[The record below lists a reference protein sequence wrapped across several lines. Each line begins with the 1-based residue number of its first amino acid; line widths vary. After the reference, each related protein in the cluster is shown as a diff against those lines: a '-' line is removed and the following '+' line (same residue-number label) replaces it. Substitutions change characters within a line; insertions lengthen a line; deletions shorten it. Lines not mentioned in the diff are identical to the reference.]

1 MALLNKTK
9 QEIEELKTQI
19 KDLQKSNI
27 NMAQLNDTLV
37 KTNQTLSQNLDKSLF
52 PNNPFNN
59 LNLNG
64 QPYLDPNQINTN
76 MSVMVKQKMSG
87 LSEELGN
94 GGDVS
99 NQTWF
104 SYIFI
109 LERAKYFMA
118 CVQFDGDNY
127 KLIQLLY
134 KALYYGSLNGQIG
147 IVHDENGYYLI
158 YITKK
163 NYDKYGNVTKVEGTT
178 FNYLNSS
185 DFKQEDV
192 TISNML
198 QIVIF
203 DFNNEDFGLW
213 VLAWIYVNNLYRFLT
228 ILLNQADLLNKRFV
242 LRSDNNNS
250 QLRAELSSILHNQ
263 SILIWLANDVE
274 LTQLET
280 PDFDINQIFTLIEN
294 YTNYFDFHFLNMRV
308 KDVSDSDKER
318 DIASQQAN
326 HQTENNNKSQFVDYF
341 IDKMVFDINEKWNE
355 NISYKNRTVEI
366 DDGITNQT
374 KTLNKLEGGDVEHES
389 NQ

>member
-9 QEIEELKTQI
+9 QEIQELKTQVN
-19 KDLQKSNI
+19 DLQKANL

-118 CVQFDGDNY
+118 CVQFDGENY

-163 NYDKYGNVTKVEGTT
+163 NYDKYGNITKVEGTT

-185 DFKQEDV
+185 DFKQEDI

-326 HQTENNNKSQFVDYF
+326 HQTEKNNKSQFVDYF
-341 IDKMVFDINEKWNE
+341 IDKMVFDINEKWDE
-355 NISYKNRTVEI
+355 HISYKNRTVEI

-374 KTLNKLEGGDVEHES
+374 KTLNKLQGGDDEHD

>member
-1 MALLNKTK
+1 MPILNKTK
-9 QEIEELKTQI
+9 QEINDLKSEV
-19 KDLQKSNI
+19 QKLKQSNI
-27 NMAQLNDTLV
+27 NMINLNSDLV
-37 KTNQTLSQNLDKSLF
+37 KSNQTLSQNLDAKNF

-64 QPYLDPNQINTN
+64 EPYLDPNQINTN
-76 MSVMVKQKMSG
+76 MSIMVKQKMSG
-87 LSEELGN
+87 IDGLTDGGN
-94 GGDVS
+94 VS
-99 NQTWF
+99 NQIWF
-104 SYIFI
+104 SYLFI
-109 LERAKYFMA
+109 LERAKYFMS
-118 CVQFDGDNY
+118 CVQFDGENY
-127 KLIQLLY
+127 KLIELLY
-134 KALYYGSLNGQIG
+134 KVLYYGSLNGQVG
-147 IVHDENGYYLI
+147 IIKDDKGYYLI

-163 NYDKYGNVTKVEGTT
+163 NYDKYGNVTKIVGTT

-185 DFKQEDV
+185 DFKQEDI
-192 TISNML
+192 TITDMN
-198 QIVIF
+198 QIVVF
-203 DFNNEDFGLW
+203 DFNNEDYGLW

-250 QLRAELSSILHNQ
+250 QLRNELAAILHNQ
-263 SILIWLANDVE
+263 SILIWLNNDVE

-308 KDVSDSDKER
+308 KDVDNSDKER

-326 HQTENNNKSQFVDYF
+326 HQTANNNKSQFVDYF
-341 IDKMVFDINEKWNE
+341 IDKMVFEIKEKWGE
-355 NISYKNRTVEI
+355 DITYQNRTVAE

-389 NQ
+389 N

>member
-1 MALLNKTK
+1 MTLLNKTK
-9 QEIEELKTQI
+9 QELEELKTQV
-19 KDLQKSNI
+19 KDLQKANL

-76 MSVMVKQKMSG
+76 MSIMVKQKMSG
-87 LSEELGN
+87 LSEELGK
-94 GGDVS
+94 GRDVS

-118 CVQFDGDNY
+118 CIQFDGDNY

-163 NYDKYGNVTKVEGTT
+163 NYDKYGNITKVEGTT

-185 DFKQEDV
+185 DFKQEDIS
-192 TISNML
+192 ISNML

-326 HQTENNNKSQFVDYF
+326 HQTANNNKSQFVDYF

-355 NISYKNRTVEI
+355 HISYKNRTVEI

-374 KTLNKLEGGDVEHES
+374 KTLNKLEGGDTEQHD
-389 NQ
+389 NN

>member
-9 QEIEELKTQI
+9 QEIEELKAKI
-19 KDLQKSNI
+19 KQLETSNL
-27 NMAQLNDTLV
+27 NMAELNNTLV
-37 KTNQTLSQNLDKSLF
+37 QDNKTLSQNLNQSLM

-59 LNLNG
+59 LNLAG
-64 QPYLDPNQINTN
+64 EPYLDPDQINTN
-76 MSVMVKQKMSG
+76 MSVMVKQNMMV
-87 LSEELGN
+87 LNQELGN
-94 GGDVS
+94 GGNVS
-99 NQTWF
+99 NAVWF

-109 LERAKYFMA
+109 LERAKYFMS

-127 KLIQLLY
+127 KLIELLY
-134 KALYYGSLNGQIG
+134 KALYYGSLNGQVG
-147 IVHDENGYYLI
+147 IVHDEKGYYLI

-163 NYDKYGNVTKVEGTT
+163 NYDKYGNLIKVTGTT
-178 FNYLNSS
+178 FNYLNSN
-185 DFKQEDV
+185 DFKQEDIEI
-192 TISNML
+192 TNLL

-203 DFNNEDFGLW
+203 DFNNEDYGLW

-242 LRSDNNNS
+242 LRSDTNNAK
-250 QLRAELSSILHNQ
+250 LRNELASILHNQ
-263 SILIWLANDVE
+263 SILIWLNNDVE

-280 PDFDINQIFTLIEN
+280 PDFDVNQIFTLIEN

-308 KDVSDSDKER
+308 KDVTDDTKER

-341 IDKMVFDINEKWNE
+341 IDKMVFDINEKWDE
-355 NISYKNRTVEI
+355 HISYKNRTVEI

-374 KTLNKLEGGDVEHES
+374 KTLNKLEGGDKENE
-389 NQ
+389 

>member
-9 QEIEELKTQI
+9 QEIQELKTQVN
-19 KDLQKSNI
+19 DLQKANLS
-27 NMAQLNDTLV
+27 MAQLNDTLV

-76 MSVMVKQKMSG
+76 MSVLVKQKMSG
-87 LSEELGN
+87 LSEELGT

-118 CVQFDGDNY
+118 CVQFDGENY

-163 NYDKYGNVTKVEGTT
+163 NYDKYGNITKVEGTT

-185 DFKQEDV
+185 DFKQED
-192 TISNML
+192 ISITNML

-308 KDVSDSDKER
+308 KDVDDSDKER

-326 HQTENNNKSQFVDYF
+326 HQTANNNKSQFVDYF
-341 IDKMVFDINEKWNE
+341 IDKMVFDINEKWDEHIN
-355 NISYKNRTVEI
+355 YKNRTVEI

-374 KTLNKLEGGDVEHES
+374 KTLNKLEGGDVENG

>member
-9 QEIEELKTQI
+9 QEIEELKQKI
-19 KDLQKSNI
+19 KQLETSNL
-27 NMAQLNDTLV
+27 NMAELNNTLV
-37 KTNQTLSQNLDKSLF
+37 QDNKTLSQNLNQSLM

-59 LNLNG
+59 LNLAG
-64 QPYLDPNQINTN
+64 EPYLDPDQINTN
-76 MSVMVKQKMSG
+76 MSVMVKQNMMA
-87 LSEELGN
+87 LNEEVGKGGN
-94 GGDVS
+94 VS
-99 NQTWF
+99 NAVWF

-109 LERAKYFMA
+109 LERAKYFMS

-127 KLIQLLY
+127 KLIELLY
-134 KALYYGSLNGQIG
+134 KALYYGSLNGQVG

-163 NYDKYGNVTKVEGTT
+163 NYDKYGNLTKVIGTT
-178 FNYLNSS
+178 FNYLNSN
-185 DFKQEDV
+185 DFKQEDI
-192 TISNML
+192 TITNLL

-203 DFNNEDFGLW
+203 DFNNEDYGLW

-242 LRSDNNNS
+242 LRSDTNNAK
-250 QLRAELSSILHNQ
+250 LRNELASILHNQ
-263 SILIWLANDVE
+263 SILIWLNNDVE

-280 PDFDINQIFTLIEN
+280 PDFDVNQIFTLIEN

-308 KDVSDSDKER
+308 KDVTDDTKER

-355 NISYKNRTVEI
+355 HISYKNRTVEI

-374 KTLNKLEGGDVEHES
+374 KTLNKLEGGDKENE
-389 NQ
+389 

>member
-9 QEIEELKTQI
+9 QEIQELKTQVN
-19 KDLQKSNI
+19 DLQKANL

-163 NYDKYGNVTKVEGTT
+163 NYDKYGNITKVEGTT

-192 TISNML
+192 SISNML

-326 HQTENNNKSQFVDYF
+326 HQTANNNKSQFVDYF

-355 NISYKNRTVEI
+355 HISYKNRTVEI

-374 KTLNKLEGGDVEHES
+374 KTLNKLQGGDDEHD

>member
-1 MALLNKTK
+1 MAILNKTK
-9 QEIEELKTQI
+9 QEINDLKSEVAKLKQ
-19 KDLQKSNI
+19 SNI
-27 NMAQLNDTLV
+27 NMINLNSDLV
-37 KTNQTLSQNLDKSLF
+37 KSNQTLSQNLDAKNF

-64 QPYLDPNQINTN
+64 EPYLDPNQINTN
-76 MSVMVKQKMSG
+76 MSIMVKQQMSDING
-87 LSEELGN
+87 LTQGGN
-94 GGDVS
+94 VN
-99 NQTWF
+99 NQIWF
-104 SYIFI
+104 SYLFI
-109 LERAKYFMA
+109 LERAKYFMS
-118 CVQFDGDNY
+118 CVQFDGENY
-127 KLIQLLY
+127 KLIELLY
-134 KALYYGSLNGQIG
+134 KALYYGSLNGQVG

-163 NYDKYGNVTKVEGTT
+163 NYDKYGNLTKVTGTT
-178 FNYLNSS
+178 FNYLNSN
-185 DFKQEDV
+185 DFKQEDI
-192 TISNML
+192 TITNLL

-203 DFNNEDFGLW
+203 DFNNEDYGLW

-250 QLRAELSSILHNQ
+250 QLRNELAAILHNQ
-263 SILIWLANDVE
+263 SILIWLNNDVE

-308 KDVSDSDKER
+308 KDVDNSDKER

-326 HQTENNNKSQFVDYF
+326 HQTANNNKSQFVDYF
-341 IDKMVFDINEKWNE
+341 IDKMVFEIKEKWNE
-355 NISYKNRTVEI
+355 DITYQNRTVQQ

-389 NQ
+389 N

>member
-9 QEIEELKTQI
+9 QEIEELKQKI
-19 KDLQKSNI
+19 KQLETSNL
-27 NMAQLNDTLV
+27 NMAELNNTLV
-37 KTNQTLSQNLDKSLF
+37 QDNKTLSQNLNQSLM

-59 LNLNG
+59 LNLAG
-64 QPYLDPNQINTN
+64 EPYLDPSQINTN
-76 MSVMVKQKMSG
+76 MSVMVKQNMMV
-87 LSEELGN
+87 LNEEVGKGGN
-94 GGDVS
+94 VS
-99 NQTWF
+99 NAVWF

-109 LERAKYFMA
+109 LERAKYFMS

-127 KLIQLLY
+127 KLIELLY
-134 KALYYGSLNGQIG
+134 KALYYGSLNGQVG
-147 IVHDENGYYLI
+147 VVHDENGYYLI

-163 NYDKYGNVTKVEGTT
+163 NYDKYGNLTKVTGTT
-178 FNYLNSS
+178 FNYLNSN
-185 DFKQEDV
+185 DFKQEDI
-192 TISNML
+192 TITNLL

-203 DFNNEDFGLW
+203 DFNNEDYGLW

-242 LRSDNNNS
+242 LRSDTNNAK
-250 QLRAELSSILHNQ
+250 LRNELASILHNQ
-263 SILIWLANDVE
+263 SILIWLNNDVE

-280 PDFDINQIFTLIEN
+280 PDFDVNQIFTLIEN

-308 KDVSDSDKER
+308 KDVTDDTKER

-355 NISYKNRTVEI
+355 NISYKNRTVAI

-374 KTLNKLEGGDVEHES
+374 KTLNKLEGGDKENE
-389 NQ
+389 

>member
-9 QEIEELKTQI
+9 QELEQLKTQV
-19 KDLQKSNI
+19 KDLQNANL

-178 FNYLNSS
+178 FNYLNSN
-185 DFKQEDV
+185 DFKQEDI

-326 HQTENNNKSQFVDYF
+326 HQTANNNKSQFVDYF

-355 NISYKNRTVEI
+355 HISYKNRTVEI

-374 KTLNKLEGGDVEHES
+374 KTLNKLEGGDTEQHD
-389 NQ
+389 NN

>member
-9 QEIEELKTQI
+9 QEIQELKTQVN
-19 KDLQKSNI
+19 DLQKANL

-118 CVQFDGDNY
+118 CVQFDGENY

-163 NYDKYGNVTKVEGTT
+163 NYDKYGNITKVEGTT

-185 DFKQEDV
+185 DFKQEDI

-341 IDKMVFDINEKWNE
+341 IDKMVFDINEKWDE
-355 NISYKNRTVEI
+355 HISYKNRTVEI

-374 KTLNKLEGGDVEHES
+374 KTLNKLQGGDDEHD

>member
-9 QEIEELKTQI
+9 QEIEELKTKI
-19 KDLQKSNI
+19 KQLETSNL
-27 NMAQLNDTLV
+27 NMAELNNTLV
-37 KTNQTLSQNLDKSLF
+37 QDNKTLSQNLNQSLM

-59 LNLNG
+59 LNLAG
-64 QPYLDPNQINTN
+64 EPYLDPNQINTN
-76 MSVMVKQKMSG
+76 MSVMVKQNMMA
-87 LSEELGN
+87 LNEEVGKGGN
-94 GGDVS
+94 VS
-99 NQTWF
+99 NAVWF

-109 LERAKYFMA
+109 LERAKYFMS
-118 CVQFDGDNY
+118 CVQFDGENY
-127 KLIQLLY
+127 KLIELLY
-134 KALYYGSLNGQIG
+134 KALYYGSLNGQVG

-163 NYDKYGNVTKVEGTT
+163 NYDKYGNLTKVTGTT
-178 FNYLNSS
+178 FNYLNSN
-185 DFKQEDV
+185 DFKQEDI
-192 TISNML
+192 TITNLL

-203 DFNNEDFGLW
+203 DFNNEDYGLW

-242 LRSDNNNS
+242 LRSDTNNAK
-250 QLRAELSSILHNQ
+250 LRNELASILHNQ
-263 SILIWLANDVE
+263 SILIWLNNDVE

-280 PDFDINQIFTLIEN
+280 PDFDVNQIFTLIEN

-308 KDVSDSDKER
+308 KDVTDDTKER

-355 NISYKNRTVEI
+355 HISYKNRTVEI

-374 KTLNKLEGGDVEHES
+374 KTLNKLEGGDKENE
-389 NQ
+389 

>member
-9 QEIEELKTQI
+9 QELNELKEQV
-19 KDLQKSNI
+19 KNLQNANV

-76 MSVMVKQKMSG
+76 MSVMVKEKMSG
-87 LSEELGN
+87 LSEELGK

-185 DFKQEDV
+185 DFKQENV
-192 TISNML
+192 SISNML

-341 IDKMVFDINEKWNE
+341 IDKMVFDINEKWDE
-355 NISYKNRTVEI
+355 HISYKNRTVEI

-374 KTLNKLEGGDVEHES
+374 KTLNKLQGGDDEHD
-389 NQ
+389 NH

>member
-1 MALLNKTK
+1 MAILTKTK
-9 QEIEELKTQI
+9 QELEELKTQV
-19 KDLQKSNI
+19 KDLQNANF

-37 KTNQTLSQNLDKSLF
+37 KTNQTLSQNLDKSMF

-64 QPYLDPNQINTN
+64 QPYLDPNQIDTN

-87 LSEELGN
+87 LSEELTTGK
-94 GGDVS
+94 DVS

-118 CVQFDGDNY
+118 CVQFDGENY

-163 NYDKYGNVTKVEGTT
+163 DYDKYGNITKVEGTT

-192 TISNML
+192 SISNML

-308 KDVSDSDKER
+308 KDVNDSDKER

-326 HQTENNNKSQFVDYF
+326 HQTANNNKSQFVDYF
-341 IDKMVFDINEKWNE
+341 IDKMVFDINEKWDE
-355 NISYKNRTVEI
+355 HISYKNRTVEI

-374 KTLNKLEGGDVEHES
+374 KTLNKLEGGDSEND

>member
-9 QEIEELKTQI
+9 QEIEELKQKI
-19 KDLQKSNI
+19 KQLETSNL
-27 NMAQLNDTLV
+27 NMAELNNTLV
-37 KTNQTLSQNLDKSLF
+37 QDNKTLSQNLNQSLM

-59 LNLNG
+59 LNLAG
-64 QPYLDPNQINTN
+64 EPYLDPNQINTN
-76 MSVMVKQKMSG
+76 MSVMVKQNMMA
-87 LSEELGN
+87 LNEEVGKGGN
-94 GGDVS
+94 VS
-99 NQTWF
+99 NAVWF

-109 LERAKYFMA
+109 LERAKYFMS

-127 KLIQLLY
+127 KLIELLY
-134 KALYYGSLNGQIG
+134 KALYYGSLNGQVG

-163 NYDKYGNVTKVEGTT
+163 NYDKYGNLTKVTGTT
-178 FNYLNSS
+178 FNYLNSN

-192 TISNML
+192 TITNLL

-203 DFNNEDFGLW
+203 DFNNEDYGLW

-242 LRSDNNNS
+242 LRSDTNNAK
-250 QLRAELSSILHNQ
+250 LRNELASILHNQ
-263 SILIWLANDVE
+263 SILIWLNNDVE

-280 PDFDINQIFTLIEN
+280 PDFDVNQIFTLIEN

-308 KDVSDSDKER
+308 KDVTDDTKER

-374 KTLNKLEGGDVEHES
+374 KTLNKLEGGDKENE
-389 NQ
+389 